1 MAIWRLPIHTPWGS
15 ASERKTVGKA
25 AEGEREEV
33 QVWGARAG
41 ALCVLPGARD
51 YSRGRAT
58 QARVHSIHRNGARSA
73 LWGPGG
79 HVGQG
84 QRDPAELPRARGS
97 CGATV
102 SRRGTEDPSSPH
114 GRSRGGLCIWGLATP
129 RVHTGSHV
137 CTPPLA
143 CPHAHSIAWPPRDWA
158 PSVLLVVPLR
168 WGLGEAHRP
177 QDARLGPWVGVTG
190 TAPRAHP
197 ATEGGQT
204 GHRGSQSGATGGHS
218 GQRTAGPAMGRKRRE
233 PRPPRALPCLCRGRA
248 LPRPDLPPSGHL
260 HSEVLQLPHGSL
272 VRPGWVCP
280 TPDGHL
286 TPSWAW
292 PGRAK

>member
-33 QVWGARAG
+33 QVWEPAQG
-41 ALCVLPGARD
+41 LCASCLGPE
-51 YSRGRAT
+51 T
-58 QARVHSIHRNGARSA
+58 T
-73 LWGPGG
+73 PGG
-79 HVGQG
+79 GRRRPACTAFTETAPDRRSGDLGATWAKDSGIRPSFPGLEAHVGRPYLG
-84 QRDPAELPRARGS
+84 EALRTLPPR
-97 CGATV
+97 TV
-102 SRRGTEDPSSPH
+102 GP
-114 GRSRGGLCIWGLATP
+114 RGGLCIWGLATP

-168 WGLGEAHRP
+168 WGQGEAHRP
-177 QDARLGPWVGVTG
+177 QDAGLGPWVGVTG